1 MVDKAEMNTLI
12 SGKKHYFETRIPGN
26 TGMPVHYFTPDQLIP
41 LIISLVLLI
50 SSVIWYRKK
59 TTPGVLLLFLA
70 SVAIGFFI
78 ANLDHFLILWD
89 EQYHALVAKNL
100 AENPLKPI
108 LIPDPVLEYD
118 YRNWT
123 TNHIWLHKQPLFLWQ
138 MALSIK
144 IFGNTEM
151 AVRIPSVLMHAVIP
165 LFIYR
170 IGTIMGNKDSGYYGG
185 ILFAF
190 AYFPLELV
198 AGRYSTDHNDVAFLF
213 YVSASFWA
221 WFEYEHSGKKYW
233 LLLIGFFSGCAVL
246 VKWLMGLLIMVIW
259 FITKT
264 VMHPRQWL
272 NIRSYLPLV
281 YAGLVSLFV
290 FLPWQIYIT
299 QVYPA
304 ESAYEYHHYSS
315 NFFQVVEGHH
325 ESTWYYFTD
334 GLKKLYGAGVLV
346 KAILLL
352 GVVVM
357 IMKTSGKRYK
367 IAMIASITFVYLFY
381 TLAATKMTAFTI
393 IVSPFVFLGM
403 GHLIDS
409 GITLLHKRVKMRF
422 IMQVLAVLI
431 PLLSAYAVLNLKK
444 IQNYHTDWKPND
456 NHNRKLEE
464 AEMQLIR
471 SIPELLND
479 KSYVIFNVSL
489 TLNGHIPVMFYTDYI
504 AYNFIPSEPQIEE
517 VRAKNRKVAVL
528 DTGNLPDYIVNDPDI
543 RLLSAASCAP

>member
-1 MVDKAEMNTLI
+1 MDGDYIMFLGRRTL
-12 SGKKHYFETRIPGN
+12 E
-26 TGMPVHYFTPDQLIP
+26 
-41 LIISLVLLI
+41 
-50 SSVIWYRKK
+50 
-59 TTPGVLLLFLA
+59 LA
-70 SVAIGFFI
+70 LMLSA
-78 ANLDHFLILWD
+78 
-89 EQYHALVAKNL
+89 
-100 AENPLKPI
+100 
-108 LIPDPVLEYD
+108 PVLV
-118 YRNWT
+118 T
-123 TNHIWLHKQPLFLWQ
+123 T
-138 MALSIK
+138 
-144 IFGNTEM
+144 
-151 AVRIPSVLMHAVIP
+151 
-165 LFIYR
+165 
-170 IGTIMGNKDSGYYGG
+170 
-185 ILFAF
+185 
-190 AYFPLELV
+190 
-198 AGRYSTDHNDVAFLF
+198 
-213 YVSASFWA
+213 
-221 WFEYEHSGKKYW
+221 
-233 LLLIGFFSGCAVL
+233 
-246 VKWLMGLLIMVIW
+246 
-259 FITKT
+259 
-264 VMHPRQWL
+264 
-272 NIRSYLPLV
+272 
-281 YAGLVSLFV
+281 
-290 FLPWQIYIT
+290 
-299 QVYPA
+299 
-304 ESAYEYHHYSS
+304 
-315 NFFQVVEGHH
+315 
-325 ESTWYYFTD
+325 
-334 GLKKLYGAGVLV
+334 
-346 KAILLL
+346 LLL

-381 TLAATKMTAFTI
+381 SLAATKMIAFTI

-409 GITLLHKRVKMRF
+409 GTTLLHKRVKMRF